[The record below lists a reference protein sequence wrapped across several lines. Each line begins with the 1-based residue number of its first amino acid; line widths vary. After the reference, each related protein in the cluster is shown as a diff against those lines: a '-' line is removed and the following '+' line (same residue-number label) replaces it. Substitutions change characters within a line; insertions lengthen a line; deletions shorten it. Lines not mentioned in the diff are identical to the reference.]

1 MAVFG
6 FVVLCILAALFAIVL
21 AAMFITGS
29 IYLISYIH
37 CDFSE
42 RQRRWRAESRD
53 RQLYKYIQNLIKY
66 KSKENVCEEEPECD
80 EHKNS
85 EEVSEETEDKEESN
99 FDDVIDSALN
109 K

>member
-42 RQRRWRAESRD
+42 RQCRWKAESRD

-66 KSKENVCEEEPECD
+66 KSNESSVEDKIESD
-80 EHKNS
+80 ERKDS
-85 EEVSEETEDKEESN
+85 EEVSEDAEEKEDSD